1 VSFLEMSGGR
11 AVAVR
16 EVGRVVGLWRY
27 PVKSMAAE
35 ALERVDVGW
44 HGLDGDRRWAFI
56 RDGMARSGFPWLTIR
71 ENPRMWGYQPRLA
84 DPARPNPCVT
94 LVRTP
99 SGAELDV
106 TDPALAEELGHGARV
121 LRQDRGIFDTAP
133 LSLITT
139 QTVRAMGGMVGAAL
153 DPLRFRPNLLV
164 EAASGEPFAEDGWVG
179 AVLTV
184 GGLRMRVDKRD
195 ERCVM
200 INVDPATTERN
211 TAVLRAV
218 AQQRQACLGVYG
230 ATVRP
235 GRVSVGD
242 AVVIDD

>member
-1 VSFLEMSGGR
+1 VT
-11 AVAVR
+11 AR
-16 EVGRVVGLWRY
+16 EVGRVAGLWRY

-35 ALERVDVGW
+35 ALESAGVGW
-44 HGLDGDRRWAFI
+44 NGLEGDRRWAFI
-56 RDGMARSGFPWLTIR
+56 RDGMVRSGFPWLTIR
-71 ENPRMWGYQPRLA
+71 ENPRMWAYQPRLA
-84 DPARPNPCVT
+84 DPGRPDACVT

-106 TDPALAEELGHGARV
+106 ADPALAEELGHGARV
-121 LRQDRGIFDTAP
+121 LRQNRGIFDTAP

-139 QTVRAMGGMVGAAL
+139 QTVEAVGGMVGAAL

-164 EAASGEPFAEDGWVG
+164 EAAGGEPFAEDAWVG
-179 AVLTV
+179 AVFAV
-184 GGLRMRVDKRD
+184 GGIRMRVDKRD

-200 INVDPATTERN
+200 INVDPATTKPD

-218 AQQRQACLGVYG
+218 ARERLGCLGVYG
-230 ATVRP
+230 TTVQP

-242 AVVIDD
+242 AVVVEG

>member
-1 VSFLEMSGGR
+1 M
-11 AVAVR
+11 AAR
-16 EVGRVVGLWRY
+16 EVGRVAGLWRY

-35 ALERVDVGW
+35 AMEGADVGW

-56 RDGMARSGFPWLTIR
+56 RAGMAGSGFPWLTIR
-71 ENPRMWGYQPRLA
+71 ENPRMWHYQPRLA
-84 DPARPNPCVT
+84 GSSQPNACDT

-99 SGAELDV
+99 SGAEMDV
-106 TDPALAEELGHGARV
+106 TDPALARELEPGARV
-121 LRQDRGIFDTAP
+121 MRQNRGIFDTFP

-139 QTVRAMGGMVGAAL
+139 QTVEALGGMAGAPL

-164 EAASGEPFAEDGWVG
+164 EAASGEPFAEDEWVG
-179 AVLTV
+179 VVLAI
-184 GGLRMRVDKRD
+184 GGMRMRVDKRD

-211 TAVLRAV
+211 AAVLRAV
-218 AQQRQACLGVYG
+218 ARQRQACLGVYG
-230 ATVRP
+230 TTVQP

-242 AVVIDD
+242 AVVIEG